1 MMNFVK
7 NSRIEVV
14 KNNLKLEFLVLR
26 SSDEKKKF
34 KATCIV
40 NPNEYR
46 LNTEIYFSSRT

>member
-26 SSDEKKKF
+26 SSDKKKNF
-34 KATCIV
+34 QSNV
-40 NPNEYR
+40 YR
-46 LNTEIYFSSRT
+46 QS